1 MNMDMAPILRISGL
15 LAIIGALVYAI
26 GDVLLLASKANLA
39 DYPNLQAF
47 AKMLSGAEKMVV
59 LPWRR
64 LFWGGLLGV
73 FATLLVLQGFW
84 LVFQGLLPA
93 GLWLALAPVLLFA
106 SATVIGAFVHGSFI
120 YLGEYV
126 QALNQVSAESQP
138 VVARMFSHHRTV
150 MAITYG
156 FVAACVVVASLWYS
170 SLVALG
176 KTIFPAWMAAISPI
190 TVILAWLLIKRILPA
205 RVRDYTEG
213 AGFNIGYL
221 VFFIS
226 VTVALWQ

>member
-1 MNMDMAPILRISGL
+1 MNMDMTVILRISGL
-15 LAIIGALVYAI
+15 LAIVGALIYAI

-39 DYPNLQAF
+39 DYPNLQAYT
-47 AKMLSGAEKMVV
+47 KLLSGAEKMVV

-64 LFWGGLLGV
+64 LIWGGLLGV
-73 FATLLVLQGFW
+73 FATLLVLPGFW

-93 GLWLALAPVLLFA
+93 GPWLALPLVLFFVGA
-106 SATVIGAFVHGSFI
+106 SVIGAFVHGSFI

-138 VVARMFSHHRTV
+138 VVARMFSHHRTI

-156 FVAACVVVASLWYS
+156 FVAACVLVASIWYS

-176 KTIFPAWMAAISPI
+176 KTIFPAWMAAINPI

-205 RVRDYTEG
+205 RVRDVTEG

-226 VTVALWQ
+226 VTVAMWQ

>member
-1 MNMDMAPILRISGL
+1 MNIDMTAILRTSGL
-15 LAIIGALVYAI
+15 LAIVGALVYAI
-26 GDVLLLASKANLA
+26 GDVLLLASKVNLA

-120 YLGEYV
+120 YLGECV
-126 QALNQVSAESQP
+126 QALDQVSAESQP
-138 VVARMFSHHRTV
+138 VVARMFGHHRAI
-150 MAITYG
+150 MMITYG
-156 FVAACVVVASLWYS
+156 FVAACALLASLWYS
-170 SLVALG
+170 ALVVLG
-176 KTIFPAWMAAISPI
+176 RTAFPAWMAAINPI
-190 TVILAWLLIKRILPA
+190 TVVLAWLLLKRILPGW
-205 RVRDYTEG
+205 VRKYTEG

-226 VTVALWQ
+226 ITAVMWQ